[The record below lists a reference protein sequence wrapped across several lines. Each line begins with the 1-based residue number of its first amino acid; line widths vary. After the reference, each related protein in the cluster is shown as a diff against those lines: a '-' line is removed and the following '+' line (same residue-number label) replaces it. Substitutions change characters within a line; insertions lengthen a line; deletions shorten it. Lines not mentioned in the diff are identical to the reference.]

1 VNFRVPIAQHNAEPG
16 SLLLQ
21 HQQQVTSLLGD
32 PGGVGVGGHSGQV
45 DPPGVQ
51 FDEEQHIQPP
61 QRGGVDGEEVARRD
75 SRGLLAEERS
85 PSGGGPPRCRIQAVA
100 VQRGAD
106 RGGRDSHAEVHQ
118 FALDALVAPARVL
131 CGEADDQ
138 LLDDLVELWP
148 PLADTRVGPR
158 ARDEAPVPAQQ
169 RLRGDE
175 EAGPAGSG

>member
-1 VNFRVPIAQHNAEPG
+1 LGACTGVRSISAPCEPKTSSNLWVNFRVPIAQHNAEPG

-118 FALDALVAPARVL
+118 FALDALVAQRGFSVARRMISCWTTWSS
-131 CGEADDQ
+131 CGRP
-138 LLDDLVELWP
+138 WP
-148 PLADTRVGPR
+148 I
-158 ARDEAPVPAQQ
+158 
-169 RLRGDE
+169 RG
-175 EAGPAGSG
+175 